1 VAFFLHKT
9 FVCKELCIFFI
20 NDISQAENMD
30 SQVKEIKY
38 DIDKLENMI
47 EILAQDITEIK
58 KALVGNE
65 YGEQGLV
72 KRVHRIEQEV
82 ADLKDFKKKL
92 LAWATG
98 AGLGSSTIINA
109 IAQLLN

>member
-1 VAFFLHKT
+1 
-9 FVCKELCIFFI
+9 
-20 NDISQAENMD
+20 MD
-30 SQVKEIKY
+30 QQVKEIKY
-38 DIDKLENMI
+38 DIDKLESMI
-47 EILAQDITEIK
+47 EILAQDISEIK

-72 KRVHRIEQEV
+72 KRVSKVEEEV

-98 AGLGSSTIINA
+98 AGLGSSALINA
-109 IAQLLN
+109 LAQIVGN

>member
-1 VAFFLHKT
+1 
-9 FVCKELCIFFI
+9 
-20 NDISQAENMD
+20 MD
-30 SQVKEIKY
+30 QQVKEIKY
-38 DIDKLENMI
+38 DIDKLEGMI

-65 YGEQGLV
+65 YGERGLV
-72 KRVHRIEQEV
+72 KRVSRVEEEV

-98 AGLGSSTIINA
+98 AGLGSSALING
-109 IAQLLN
+109 ILQVLAQ